1 MIYYLQLDFKSSKI
15 SEDLLKTRD
24 IRFWIDVCLKHFSVA
39 RFIKVHDVFSLF
51 KYGNEVVLRGT
62 IVFASLDA
70 NCTFLKRSR
79 IKNTDTFSIVC
90 LTFHCVCDTRVSTVI
105 GRMAQLG
112 SISAFDWFFSY
123 RCSRCEILQ
132 WSSERHLLVISV
144 IYASFNCIYT
154 LHNN

>member
-1 MIYYLQLDFKSSKI
+1 M
-15 SEDLLKTRD
+15 
-24 IRFWIDVCLKHFSVA
+24 CLKHFSVA
-39 RFIKVHDVFSLF
+39 RFIKVYNIYTLF
-51 KYGNEVVLRGT
+51 KLGNEVVLRGT
-62 IVFASLDA
+62 IVFVSLDA

-79 IKNTDTFSIVC
+79 IKNTDTFLIVC
-90 LTFHCVCDTRVSTVI
+90 LTFQCVCDTRASAVI

-112 SISAFDWFFSY
+112 SISEFDWLFS
-123 RCSRCEILQ
+123 RRWSRCEIPQ